1 MGTLYQNKFISI
13 HKIKMKLLVTLSIL
27 AITAVTAKKG
37 KGKIKVKDICEHFDI
52 IYDEQG
58 CSTGYDAENEFIHT
72 QSYYECAH
80 SSCCPGETKNEDI
93 CRSAKEEMKI
103 LKGIKEKGEGK
114 DKKKGNKFCR
124 AFLKLYKKQG
134 CDEKSI
140 FDNSLTD
147 KTGINS
153 ESFFKCAKSA
163 CCRNSTNDEDSCKQ
177 FAEEY
182 WKNVKEKKASKSK
195 DGKKG

>member
-1 MGTLYQNKFISI
+1 MGFVNTLIKSMMNKVVALVMTQRMSLYIPKATMNVHI
-13 HKIKMKLLVTLSIL
+13 LVVVLEKLKMK
-27 AITAVTAKKG
+27 K
-37 KGKIKVKDICEHFDI
+37 
-52 IYDEQG
+52 
-58 CSTGYDAENEFIHT
+58 
-72 QSYYECAH
+72 
-80 SSCCPGETKNEDI
+80 
-93 CRSAKEEMKI
+93 

-134 CDEKSI
+134 CDEKSV

-163 CCRNSTNDEDSCKQ
+163 CCRNSTFDEDSCKQ
-177 FAEEY
+177 FSEEY
-182 WKNVKEKKASKSK
+182 WKNIKEKKASKSK
-195 DGKKG
+195 DGKKGGD